1 MDDIKVKQLGKHKI
15 MEIEGRFDI
24 YNSPKIKRHI
34 ETMIRNGELESLVL
48 DMSSVSRMD
57 SSGLACLANLKSRTG
72 GEKADIDEFYLI
84 NCPSRIMEVLKMS
97 GMDDY
102 FTILKSENELPQ

>member
-1 MDDIKVKQLGKHKI
+1 MEEIKVKKIGKHKI
-15 MEIEGRFDI
+15 IEIEGRFDI

-34 ETMIRNGELESLVL
+34 ENMISQGELESLVL

-72 GEKADIDEFYLI
+72 EKGDIKEFYLI
-84 NCPSRIMEVLKMS
+84 NCPGRIMEVLKMS

-102 FTILKSENELPQ
+102 FKILKSEKELP